1 MGSHIGR
8 GGPGA
13 HRRSPRPA
21 DIFFGNSGDIRR
33 LFFPRSGGIRLRG
46 SRPSDGLLTAPP
58 CPVCLSGHDR
68 QSCIADLGAVCGLV
82 LGIILGS
89 ALLNWTVFAGI

>member
-33 LFFPRSGGIRLRG
+33 LFFPRSGGIRLLRL
-46 SRPSDGLLTAPP
+46 GL
-58 CPVCLSGHDR
+58 
-68 QSCIADLGAVCGLV
+68 
-82 LGIILGS
+82 
-89 ALLNWTVFAGI
+89 